1 MSIRPTRIWWLRH
14 GPTHQNN
21 FCGWTDVPADLS
33 DHAAIARISALLPA
47 QAIVTSSDLLR
58 ARSTADAIAGAR
70 PRLPPSAALREFN
83 FGAWEGMTF
92 TEASARDP
100 ELCRRYW
107 EEPGDVVAPGGE
119 SWNGAA
125 ARAAAHIATLIAR
138 HPGADLVVVAHMG
151 IILSQIA
158 RARACAPTEVL
169 SQVIAPLSLTRISH
183 GPDGWSIACINHI
196 A

>member
-1 MSIRPTRIWWLRH
+1 MSIRPTQIWWLRH

-33 DHAAIARISALLPA
+33 DHAAIARISALLPE

-70 PRLPPSAALREFN
+70 RRLPPSAALREFN

-119 SWNGAA
+119 SWNDAA
-125 ARAAAHIATLIAR
+125 ERAATHVETLISR

-158 RARACAPTEVL
+158 RARACAPREVL

-183 GPDGWSIACINHI
+183 GPDGWRIACINHI